1 MAVVQLI
8 PLGNYSR
15 VNFILEEMGTLGMKR
30 RKWEPSVHL
39 LPLTA
44 LTVSLLRAPPTS
56 GLTQAP
62 HTEPLPLKVKRNCH
76 SKASRCAVRG
86 EIERK
91 LCLLSEWG
99 FEPDPDTHTALRL
112 CKHCNWRAEDS
123 MLLECVGLLSR
134 PFPSWK
140 PECWF
145 ANAWRKRERR
155 KVKQQHREPYRCSVC
170 RNVFGLSV
178 L

>member
-99 FEPDPDTHTALRL
+99 FEPDPDTHTALWL

-123 MLLECVGLLSR
+123 ILLECR
-134 PFPSWK
+134 
-140 PECWF
+140 F
-145 ANAWRKRERR
+145 AVTAFSKLETGALVCERLEKERKA
-155 KVKQQHREPYRCSVC
+155 KGKAATS
-170 RNVFGLSV
+170 
-178 L
+178 